1 LRAASRALPSA
12 DQLLALPRRR
22 FDEAAS
28 RLGRALTA
36 NTEKKRARYR
46 GLRLSPSLLTRR
58 VADARART
66 DRAAD
71 RLPNVFLA
79 LVRLCRSRFDRD
91 AARVSP
97 VALIRRRKMLA
108 ETVSALGR
116 RADQAVNLARDR
128 RRVRLAQAWR
138 LADTLSY
145 HSVLARGFAVVKD
158 AEGRIVKRAAS
169 VSSGDVLDIE
179 FADGKV
185 AAVAGGGTV
194 RPKPA
199 PRGKPGSGQG
209 SLF

>member
-1 LRAASRALPSA
+1 
-12 DQLLALPRRR
+12 LLALPRRR

-46 GLRLSPSLLTRR
+46 GLRLSPALLTRR
-58 VADARART
+58 VTDARRRT
-66 DRAAD
+66 DRATD

-79 LVRLCRSRFDRD
+79 LVRLRRSRFDRD
-91 AARVSP
+91 GARVSP
-97 VALIRRRKMLA
+97 VALLRRTGMLTEA
-108 ETVSALGR
+108 VAALGR
-116 RADQAVNLARDR
+116 RTDQAMNLARER
-128 RRVRLAQAWR
+128 RRVRLTQAWR

-158 AEGRIVKRAAS
+158 ADGAIVKRAAS
-169 VSSGDVLDIE
+169 VSAGDVLDIE

-185 AAVAGGGTV
+185 TAIAGGGAP
-194 RPKPA
+194 RPRPA
-199 PRGKPGSGQG
+199 PREKPAGGQG